1 MQHLE
6 PHLVKST
13 CNSLELAWAP
23 VEGARF
29 TLEMSEGPT
38 DPLTLVYDGET
49 PCCQVVGLTPST
61 LYRFLVTAKKS
72 GEAIS
77 SEDSSAQKTISF
89 STERLPVRPPRPADQ
104 DMCFCAPVVS
114 SSGVVQILKMDRTPG
129 PGAYT
134 PELVPP
140 NPRASGTFSM
150 MSSPRFS
157 PGSPR
162 PSRLDGD
169 MQSMLSTASRPM
181 SVFASGSP
189 RFAKL
194 RQEAPPVGLYN
205 VPSPMARSVA
215 ASEASV
221 AFSSTTP
228 RFPPIRVHSPD
239 VGSYD
244 PVRPSSPAHTF
255 FERSQRFP
263 SPRAQAPPPGAYNP
277 VDPRRDSPTKSSMIR
292 TTSRRFPEPVPQAPP
307 VGAYS
312 PPRLMD
318 PGTRTHTSPVHVSFG
333 AMSPRFEA
341 PRSSAPLWTV
351 AHHPSSVGRGGA
363 AGLYN
368 PQSPKSVHVSSMATS
383 SPRFSWIA
391 PRPVSWHRPALAPPP
406 PPPALPAL
414 VLAHRP
420 PIGRSLTGPVL
431 AGSPRPSPTSS
442 PRLMRPPT
450 SSPSSRS
457 PSAPGSPLVSSPG
470 GRARSP
476 VVRYRASGRL

>member
-1 MQHLE
+1 
-6 PHLVKST
+6 
-13 CNSLELAWAP
+13 
-23 VEGARF
+23 
-29 TLEMSEGPT
+29 MSEGPT

-341 PRSSAPLWTV
+341 PRSSAPPV
-351 AHHPSSVGRGGA
+351 
-363 AGLYN
+363 GLYN

-391 PRPVSWHRPALAPPP
+391 PRASPRASPRGSPTSSPLLSRPQSS
-406 PPPALPAL
+406 
-414 VLAHRP
+414 
-420 PIGRSLTGPVL
+420 RS
-431 AGSPRPSPTSS
+431 SPRPSPTSS